1 MSKENLHFS
10 YNTFDETIIEC
21 LRIIKPSRILD
32 IGSGDGKYGKII
44 RAANLSPKPLVRAL
58 EAVEACR
65 EDLEKLYDEVVIDVP
80 DSLYETKETNF
91 DVVILGDVIEH
102 FRKSDG
108 LDLLEF
114 LTYRSAYIIIAT
126 PECMVQNIPGNFYAS
141 HNSIWRPEAFGW
153 HDRWAHANTRT
164 MHLYILRGYLNWQ
177 GANLNDIVN
186 QINAKNIVAPSPN
199 STLVKHT
206 KLQLHSDILKEPA
219 DDGDGFIQFRPS

>member
-10 YNTFDETIIEC
+10 YTTFDETIIEC
-21 LRIIKPSRILD
+21 LRIIKPERILD

-44 RAANLSPKPLVRAL
+44 RAANLQPKPIVRAL

-80 DSLYETKETNF
+80 DSLYNTEETNF

-102 FRKSDG
+102 FKKSDG

-114 LTYRSAYIIIAT
+114 LTYRSSYIIIAT

-141 HNSIWRPEAFGW
+141 HNSVWRPDAFSW
-153 HDRWAHANTRT
+153 HDRWAHANSRT
-164 MHLYILRGYLNWQ
+164 MHLYILRGYL
-177 GANLNDIVN
+177 GRDRGSLGPIVQ
-186 QINAKNIVAPSPN
+186 QINAMRIPALSPN
-199 STLVKHT
+199 SNQARITELKLHT
-206 KLQLHSDILKEPA
+206 NILYDKA
-219 DDGDGFIQFRPS
+219 DGDGSIIQFRPD